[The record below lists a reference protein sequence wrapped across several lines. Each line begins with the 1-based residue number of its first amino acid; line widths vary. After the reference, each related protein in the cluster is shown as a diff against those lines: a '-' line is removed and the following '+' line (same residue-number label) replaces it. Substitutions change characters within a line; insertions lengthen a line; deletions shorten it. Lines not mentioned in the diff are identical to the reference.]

1 MDGTALFTYPLSYF
15 AWSNFDNIAAN
26 IVINGFIMLRI
37 DLLLTEQGLAKSR
50 SQAQS
55 FIHEGRVSYL
65 SNDQWNTITKA
76 SLKLPTDTEL
86 NVTQKDTDKYVSR
99 GALKLEGALSHTK
112 LDITHFQVLDIGQS
126 TGGFSDC
133 AIQHG
138 AKQVVGIEVGHG
150 QLDSSLINH
159 PQIVCLEGINARHL
173 SKEDLQNHL
182 PEAGFDL
189 TVMDVSFISQTK
201 ILPQIPPLLKEGGH
215 LITLVKPQFEVGKEF
230 VGKGGIVKDQ
240 KRVMVLANDIKAFV
254 ADLGLQVQCYI
265 ESPIKG
271 GDGNREFLLWA
282 IKKS

>member
-1 MDGTALFTYPLSYF
+1 
-15 AWSNFDNIAAN
+15 
-26 IVINGFIMLRI
+26 MLRI

-50 SQAQS
+50 SQAQN
-55 FIHEGRVSYL
+55 FISEGRVSYL
-65 SNDQWNTITKA
+65 LNDQWHPITKA
-76 SLKLPTDTEL
+76 SLKLSTDTKL
-86 NVTQKDTDKYVSR
+86 NITPKDTDKYVSR
-99 GALKLEGALSHTK
+99 GALKLEGALSHTN
-112 LDITHFQVLDIGQS
+112 LDITDFHVLDIGQS

-138 AKQVVGIEVGHG
+138 ANKVVGIEVGHG
-150 QLDSSLINH
+150 QLASSLINH

-182 PEAGFDL
+182 PETGFDL
-189 TVMDVSFISQTK
+189 AVMDVSFISQTK
-201 ILPQIPPLLKEGGH
+201 ILPQVPALLREGGH

-240 KRVMVLANDIKAFV
+240 KRVSELAKDIKAFV
-254 ADLGLQVQCYI
+254 SALGLQVQCYI
-265 ESPIKG
+265 DSPIKG